1 MSKTGIGESSTT
13 PLNENATQRQFMRHR
28 LVRKVQDNTHYLA
41 MASMVCGLLGFP
53 HYLLDVDNNVWL
65 AQLLTYLVF
74 ILVSYNLLLE
84 NGRTNLA
91 MLTMSLV
98 TMSLFVVQL
107 SPYAADFNDTAHLL
121 RMSSDFQVHHLSRV
135 AEYAAGALLACLV
148 ATSYLFQ
155 RWGWLATSQGILY
168 VAVMIPLIPLLGFF
182 CGVAQP
188 YGIMSPLTTLSGLL
202 CVFGLLAKHASHP
215 PMSYLLLMDDN
226 GKQIRF
232 SIVFL
237 SFFAIMLA
245 RAGVEFGDNML
256 RALPVV
262 VVVSI
267 LAIVYTM
274 TATYYHKGQ
283 TSEQVVLPAAD
294 MDFASQV
301 ESALDNKQFYLV
313 YQPQVNFTTG
323 KLKGVEAL
331 IRWRHPEKGII
342 SPDKFIRVA
351 ELTGLIIPLGKWVM
365 RTACAQAAK
374 WNQDPVLGN
383 IEVAVNVSALQLK
396 TGTLVEDILQILDET
411 GLPPQRLV
419 VELTESSFVQ
429 DDGQNART
437 MHRLK
442 EAGIKL
448 AIDDFGTGYSCLS
461 YLRDIPGDYLKVDR
475 SFVMELPGNNKAEAV
490 IQAIVSLGKSLDYRI
505 IAEGIEN
512 DAQAHF
518 LKGIDCDIAQGFFF
532 ARPMEAEALQHW
544 AEANLPINVSH
555 SSSAEPEIL
564 TDHV

>member
-1 MSKTGIGESSTT
+1 MSETGIGELTT
-13 PLNENATQRQFMRHR
+13 PLSENTAQRQFMRHR
-28 LVRKVQDNTHYLA
+28 LVRKVQDNTHFLA

-53 HYLLDVDNNVWL
+53 HYLLDVENNVWL
-65 AQLLTYLVF
+65 AQLLTYLTF

-98 TMSLFVVQL
+98 TISLFVVQL

-121 RMSSDFQVHHLSRV
+121 RMSNEMPVHHFSRV
-135 AEYAAGALLACLV
+135 VEYAAGALLACLI
-148 ATSYLFQ
+148 ATSYLLQ
-155 RWGWLATSQGILY
+155 RSGWLATSQAILY
-168 VAVMIPLIPLLGFF
+168 VGVMIPLIPLLGFL
-182 CGVAQP
+182 CGIARP
-188 YGIMSPLTTLSGLL
+188 YGMMPPLTTLSGLL
-202 CVFGLLAKHASHP
+202 CAFSLLAKHASHP

-245 RAGVEFGDNML
+245 RAGVEFGESML

-262 VVVSI
+262 VVISI
-267 LAIVYTM
+267 LAIIYTM
-274 TATYYHKGQ
+274 TATYYRRGQ
-283 TSEQVVLPAAD
+283 DSEQVILPAAD

-301 ESALDNKQFYLV
+301 ETALDAHQFYVV
-313 YQPQVNFTTG
+313 YQPQIDFHSG

-331 IRWRHPEKGII
+331 VRWRHPEKGVI

-351 ELTGLIIPLGKWVM
+351 ELTGLIVPLGKWVM
-365 RTACAQAAK
+365 RTACAQAAQ
-374 WNQDPVLGN
+374 WTHHPVLGKA
-383 IEVAVNVSALQLK
+383 EVAVNVSALQLK
-396 TGTLVEDILQILDET
+396 SGSLVEDILAILKET

-429 DDGQNART
+429 DDGENLRT

-461 YLRDIPGDYLKVDR
+461 YLRDIPGNYLKVDR
-475 SFVMELPGNNKAEAV
+475 SFVMELPGHNKAEAV
-490 IQAIVSLGKSLDYRI
+490 IEAIVSLGKSLDYRI

-512 DAQAHF
+512 EAQAKF
-518 LKGIDCDIAQGFFF
+518 LEGIGCDIAQGFLY
-532 ARPMEAEALQHW
+532 AKPLEVEALQQW
-544 AEANLPINVSH
+544 VSQTY
-555 SSSAEPEIL
+555 SDE
-564 TDHV
+564 V

>member
-1 MSKTGIGESSTT
+1 MSQTGIGGKTA

-28 LVRKVQDNTHYLA
+28 LVRKVQDNTHFLA
-41 MASMVCGLLGFP
+41 MTSMVCGLLGFP

-65 AQLLTYLVF
+65 AQLLTYLTF

-98 TMSLFVVQL
+98 TISLFVVQL
-107 SPYAADFNDTAHLL
+107 SPYAAEFNDTAHVL
-121 RMSSDFQVHHLSRV
+121 RMTSDLQVHHFSQVL
-135 AEYAAGALLACLV
+135 EYAAGALLACLI

-155 RWGWLATSQGILY
+155 RSGWLATSQAILY

-202 CVFGLLAKHASHP
+202 CAFSLLAKHASHP

-237 SFFAIMLA
+237 SFFAILLA

-267 LAIVYTM
+267 LAIIYTM
-274 TATYYHKGQ
+274 TATYYRKGQ
-283 TSEQVVLPAAD
+283 TSEQIVLPAAD

-301 ESALDNKQFYLV
+301 ETALDNQQFFMV
-313 YQPQVNFTTG
+313 YQPQIDFNTG

-331 IRWRHPEKGII
+331 IRWRHPVKGII
-342 SPDKFIRVA
+342 SPEKFIRMA
-351 ELTGLIIPLGKWVM
+351 ELTGLIVPLGKWVM
-365 RTACAQAAK
+365 RTACTDAAK
-374 WNQDPVLGN
+374 WNDDPVLGK

-396 TGTLVEDILQILDET
+396 SGTMVEDILQILEET
-411 GLPPQRLV
+411 GLAPERLV
-419 VELTESSFVQ
+419 VELTESAFVQ
-429 DDGQNART
+429 DDGQNAST
-437 MHRLK
+437 MHQLK

-475 SFVMELPGNNKAEAV
+475 SFVMELPGNEKAEAV
-490 IQAIVSLGKSLDYRI
+490 IKAIVSLGKSLGYRI
-505 IAEGIEN
+505 IAEGVETE
-512 DAQAHF
+512 AQARF
-518 LKGIDCDIAQGFFF
+518 LKDIESDIAQGFLYS
-532 ARPMEAEALQHW
+532 RPLEAEALQQW
-544 AEANLPINVSH
+544 AIENLP
-555 SSSAEPEIL
+555 AQTPQ
-564 TDHV
+564 

>member
-1 MSKTGIGESSTT
+1 MSDTGIGELTT
-13 PLNENATQRQFMRHR
+13 PLTDNAAQRQFMRHR
-28 LVRKVQDNTHYLA
+28 LVRKVQDNTHFLA

-53 HYLLDVDNNVWL
+53 HYLLDVENNVWL
-65 AQLLTYLVF
+65 AQLLTYLTF

-98 TMSLFVVQL
+98 TISLFVVQL

-121 RMSSDFQVHHLSRV
+121 RISNDVQVHQGSPV
-135 AEYAAGALLACLV
+135 VEYAAGALLACLI

-155 RWGWLATSQGILY
+155 RSGWLATSQAILY
-168 VAVMIPLIPLLGFF
+168 VAVMIPLIPLLGFL
-182 CGVAQP
+182 CGIARP

-202 CVFGLLAKHASHP
+202 CAFSLLAKHASHP

-245 RAGVEFGDNML
+245 RAGVEFGQDML

-267 LAIVYTM
+267 LAIIYTM
-274 TATYYHKGQ
+274 TATYYRKGQ
-283 TSEQVVLPAAD
+283 TSEQIVLPAAD

-301 ESALDNKQFYLV
+301 ETALENQQFYMV
-313 YQPQVNFTTG
+313 YQPQVDFNTG

-331 IRWRHPEKGII
+331 VRWRHPEKGII
-342 SPDKFIRVA
+342 SPDKFIHMA
-351 ELTGLIIPLGKWVM
+351 ELTGLIVPLGKWVM
-365 RTACAQAAK
+365 RTACTQAAQ
-374 WNQDPVLGN
+374 WNHHPVLGKAE
-383 IEVAVNVSALQLK
+383 IAVNVSALQLQS
-396 TGTLVEDILQILDET
+396 GTLVEDILQILKET
-411 GLPPQRLV
+411 GLPPHRLV

-429 DDGQNART
+429 DDGANLRM

-475 SFVMELPGNNKAEAV
+475 SFVMELPGHNKAEAV

-512 DAQAHF
+512 EAQASF
-518 LKGIDCDIAQGFFF
+518 LKGIGCDIAQGFLFSK
-532 ARPMEAEALQHW
+532 ALEAQALQQW
-544 AEANLPINVSH
+544 VSIQF
-555 SSSAEPEIL
+555 SAE
-564 TDHV
+564 V

>member
-1 MSKTGIGESSTT
+1 MSQTGIGELAAS
-13 PLNENATQRQFMRHR
+13 LNENITQRQFMRHR
-28 LVRKVQDNTHYLA
+28 LVRKVQDNTHFLA

-65 AQLLTYLVF
+65 AQLLTYLTF

-98 TMSLFVVQL
+98 TISLFMVQL
-107 SPYAADFNDTAHLL
+107 SPYAADFNDTAQLL
-121 RMSSDFQVHHLSRV
+121 RIANDMQVQQVSRL
-135 AEYAAGALLACLV
+135 AEYAAGALLACLIAV
-148 ATSYLFQ
+148 SYLFQ
-155 RWGWLATSQGILY
+155 RSGWLATSQAILC
-168 VAVMIPLIPLLGFF
+168 VAVMIPLIPLLGFL
-182 CGVAQP
+182 CGIARP
-188 YGIMSPLTTLSGLL
+188 YGLMPPLATLSGLL
-202 CVFGLLAKHASHP
+202 CAFGLLARHASHP

-245 RAGVEFGDNML
+245 RAGVEFEDNM
-256 RALPVV
+256 RALPALVV
-262 VVVSI
+262 VAI

-274 TATYYHKGQ
+274 TVTYYRKGQ
-283 TSEQVVLPAAD
+283 SNEQVLPATD

-301 ESALDNKQFYLV
+301 ETALDSHQFFMV
-313 YQPQVNFTTG
+313 YQPQVDFNTG

-331 IRWRHPEKGII
+331 VRWRHPEKGII
-342 SPDKFIRVA
+342 SPEKFIRVA
-351 ELTGLIIPLGKWVM
+351 ELTGLIVPLGKWVM
-365 RTACAQAAK
+365 RTACTQAAQ
-374 WNQDPVLGN
+374 WNHDPVLGK
-383 IEVAVNVSALQLK
+383 IEVSVNVSALQLK
-396 TGTLVEDILQILDET
+396 SGTLVEDILQILAET
-411 GLPPQRLV
+411 GFPPQRLV

-429 DDGQNART
+429 DDGENARI

-442 EAGIKL
+442 QAGIKL

-475 SFVMELPGNNKAEAV
+475 SFVMELPGHNKAEAV

-505 IAEGIEN
+505 IAEGIESE
-512 DAQAHF
+512 AQAGF
-518 LKGIDCDIAQGFFF
+518 LKGIGCDIAQGFLF
-532 ARPMEAEALQHW
+532 ARPLEAQALQQW
-544 AEANLPINVSH
+544 VANNVPLDSE
-555 SSSAEPEIL
+555 SASI
-564 TDHV
+564 

>member
-1 MSKTGIGESSTT
+1 MSEIGIGELTT
-13 PLNENATQRQFMRHR
+13 PLSENTAQRQFMRHR
-28 LVRKVQDNTHYLA
+28 LVRKVQDNTHFLA

-65 AQLLTYLVF
+65 AQLLTYLTF

-98 TMSLFVVQL
+98 TISLFVVQL

-121 RMSSDFQVHHLSRV
+121 RMTNDMQVHQFSRV
-135 AEYAAGALLACLV
+135 VEYAAGGLLACLI

-155 RWGWLATSQGILY
+155 RSGWLATSQGILY
-168 VAVMIPLIPLLGFF
+168 VAVMIPLIPLLGFL
-182 CGVAQP
+182 CGIARP

-202 CVFGLLAKHASHP
+202 CAFSLLAKHASHP

-245 RAGVEFGDNML
+245 RAGVEFGESML

-267 LAIVYTM
+267 LAIIYTM
-274 TATYYHKGQ
+274 TAIYYRKGQ

-301 ESALDNKQFYLV
+301 ETALDTHQFYMV
-313 YQPQVNFTTG
+313 YQPQIDFNTG

-331 IRWRHPEKGII
+331 VRWRHPEKGII
-342 SPDKFIRVA
+342 SPDKFIHVA
-351 ELTGLIIPLGKWVM
+351 ELTGLIVPLGKWVM
-365 RTACAQAAK
+365 RTACTQAAQ
-374 WNQDPVLGN
+374 WNHHPVLGKA
-383 IEVAVNVSALQLK
+383 EVAVNVSALQLK
-396 TGTLVEDILQILDET
+396 SGTLVEDILHILKET

-429 DDGQNART
+429 DDGENLRT

-475 SFVMELPGNNKAEAV
+475 SFVMELPGHNKAEAV

-512 DAQAHF
+512 EAQASF
-518 LKGIDCDIAQGFFF
+518 LKGIGCDIAQGFLFSK
-532 ARPMEAEALQHW
+532 ALEAQALQQW
-544 AEANLPINVSH
+544 VSTNF
-555 SSSAEPEIL
+555 SAE
-564 TDHV
+564 V

>member
-1 MSKTGIGESSTT
+1 MSETGIGELKT
-13 PLNENATQRQFMRHR
+13 PLSDNTAQRQFMRHR
-28 LVRKVQDNTHYLA
+28 LVRKVQDNTHFLA

-65 AQLLTYLVF
+65 AQLLTYLTF

-98 TMSLFVVQL
+98 TISLFVVQL

-121 RMSSDFQVHHLSRV
+121 RMTNDVQVHHFSRV
-135 AEYAAGALLACLV
+135 LEHAAGALLACLI

-155 RWGWLATSQGILY
+155 RSGWLATSQAILY
-168 VAVMIPLIPLLGFF
+168 VAVMIPLIPLLGFL
-182 CGVAQP
+182 CGIAQP
-188 YGIMSPLTTLSGLL
+188 YGMMSPLTTLSGLL
-202 CVFGLLAKHASHP
+202 CAFSLLAKHASHP

-245 RAGVEFGDNML
+245 RAGVEFGENML

-267 LAIVYTM
+267 LAIIYTM
-274 TATYYHKGQ
+274 TTTYYRRGQ
-283 TSEQVVLPAAD
+283 ASDQMVLPAAD

-301 ESALDNKQFYLV
+301 ETALDTHQFYMV
-313 YQPQVNFTTG
+313 YQPQVDFHSG

-331 IRWRHPEKGII
+331 VRWRHPEKGVI
-342 SPDKFIRVA
+342 SPDRFIRVA
-351 ELTGLIIPLGKWVM
+351 ELTGLIVPLGKWVM
-365 RTACAQAAK
+365 RTACAQAAQ
-374 WNQDPVLGN
+374 WNHHPVLGKA
-383 IEVAVNVSALQLK
+383 EVAVNVSALQLK
-396 TGTLVEDILQILDET
+396 SGTLVEDILAILKET

-429 DDGQNART
+429 DDGENLRT

-512 DAQAHF
+512 EAQDGF
-518 LKGIDCDIAQGFFF
+518 LKGIGCDIAQGFLLSK
-532 ARPMEAEALQHW
+532 PLETQPLEQW
-544 AEANLPINVSH
+544 VSSH
-555 SSSAEPEIL
+555 FSAEM
-564 TDHV
+564 

>member
-1 MSKTGIGESSTT
+1 MSETGIGEVIT
-13 PLNENATQRQFMRHR
+13 PLSENAVQRQFMRHR
-28 LVRKVQDNTHYLA
+28 LVRKVQENTHFLA

-65 AQLLTYLVF
+65 AQLLTYLTF

-98 TMSLFVVQL
+98 TVSLFVVQL

-121 RMSSDFQVHHLSRV
+121 RMANDLQVHQVSRV
-135 AEYAAGALLACLV
+135 IEYAAGALLACLI

-155 RWGWLATSQGILY
+155 RSGWLATSQAILY
-168 VAVMIPLIPLLGFF
+168 VAVMIPLIPLLGFL
-182 CGVAQP
+182 CGIAQP
-188 YGIMSPLTTLSGLL
+188 YGLMSPLTTLSGLL
-202 CVFGLLAKHASHP
+202 CAFGLLAKHASHP

-245 RAGVEFGDNML
+245 RAGVEFGDNM

-267 LAIVYTM
+267 LAIIYTM
-274 TATYYHKGQ
+274 TVTYYRKGQ
-283 TSEQVVLPAAD
+283 TTEQVLPATD

-301 ESALDNKQFYLV
+301 ETALANHQFYMV

-342 SPDKFIRVA
+342 SPEKFVRVA
-351 ELTGLIIPLGKWVM
+351 ELTGLIVPLGKWVM
-365 RTACAQAAK
+365 RSACAQAAK
-374 WNQDPVLGN
+374 WNHHPVLGN
-383 IEVAVNVSALQLK
+383 IEIAVNVSALQLK
-396 TGTLVEDILQILDET
+396 SGTLVEDILHILDET

-429 DDGQNART
+429 DDGENARI

-475 SFVMELPGNNKAEAV
+475 SFVMELPGHNKAEAV

-512 DAQAHF
+512 QAQADF
-518 LKGIDCDIAQGFFF
+518 LKGIGCDIAQGFLY
-532 ARPMEAEALQHW
+532 ARPLEAEALEQW
-544 AEANLPINVSH
+544 VSINQAV
-555 SSSAEPEIL
+555 A
-564 TDHV
+564 V

>member
-1 MSKTGIGESSTT
+1 MSETGIGEVVT
-13 PLNENATQRQFMRHR
+13 PLSENAVQRQFMRHR
-28 LVRKVQDNTHYLA
+28 LVRKVQENTHFLA

-65 AQLLTYLVF
+65 AQLLTYLTF

-98 TMSLFVVQL
+98 TVSLFVVQL

-121 RMSSDFQVHHLSRV
+121 RMANDLQVHQVSRV
-135 AEYAAGALLACLV
+135 IEYAAGALLACLI

-155 RWGWLATSQGILY
+155 RSGWLATSQAILY
-168 VAVMIPLIPLLGFF
+168 VAVMIPLIPLLGFL
-182 CGVAQP
+182 CGIAQP
-188 YGIMSPLTTLSGLL
+188 YGLMSPLTTLSGLL
-202 CVFGLLAKHASHP
+202 CAFGLLAKHASHP

-245 RAGVEFGDNML
+245 RAGVEFGDNM

-267 LAIVYTM
+267 LAIIYTM
-274 TATYYHKGQ
+274 TVTYYRKGQ
-283 TSEQVVLPAAD
+283 TTEQVLPATD

-301 ESALDNKQFYLV
+301 ETALANHQFYMV

-342 SPDKFIRVA
+342 SPEKFIRVA
-351 ELTGLIIPLGKWVM
+351 ELTGLIVPLGKWVM
-365 RTACAQAAK
+365 RSACAQAAK
-374 WNQDPVLGN
+374 WNHHPVLGN

-396 TGTLVEDILQILDET
+396 SGTLVEDILHILDET

-429 DDGQNART
+429 DDGENARI
-437 MHRLK
+437 MHHLK

-475 SFVMELPGNNKAEAV
+475 SFVMELPGHNKAEAV
-490 IQAIVSLGKSLDYRI
+490 IQAIVSLGKSLDYQI
-505 IAEGIEN
+505 IAEGIETQ
-512 DAQAHF
+512 AQATF
-518 LKGIDCDIAQGFFF
+518 LKSIGCDIAQGFLY
-532 ARPMEAEALQHW
+532 ARPLEAEALEQW
-544 AEANLPINVSH
+544 VSVNQ
-555 SSSAEPEIL
+555 A
-564 TDHV
+564 VAV

>member
-1 MSKTGIGESSTT
+1 MSQTEIGGKTA

-28 LVRKVQDNTHYLA
+28 LVRKVQDNTHFLA
-41 MASMVCGLLGFP
+41 MTSMVCGLLGFP

-65 AQLLTYLVF
+65 AQLLTYLTF

-98 TMSLFVVQL
+98 TISLFVVQL
-107 SPYAADFNDTAHLL
+107 SPYAADFNDTAHVL
-121 RMSSDFQVHHLSRV
+121 RMTSDLQVHHFSQVL
-135 AEYAAGALLACLV
+135 EYAAGALLACLI

-155 RWGWLATSQGILY
+155 RSGWLATSQAILY

-202 CVFGLLAKHASHP
+202 CAFSLLAKHASHP

-237 SFFAIMLA
+237 SFFAILLA

-267 LAIVYTM
+267 LAIIYTM
-274 TATYYHKGQ
+274 TATYYRKGQ
-283 TSEQVVLPAAD
+283 TSEQIVLPAAD

-301 ESALDNKQFYLV
+301 ETALDNQQFFMV
-313 YQPQVNFTTG
+313 YQPQIDFNTG

-331 IRWRHPEKGII
+331 IRWRHPVKGII
-342 SPDKFIRVA
+342 SPEKFIRMA
-351 ELTGLIIPLGKWVM
+351 ELTGLIVPLGKWVM
-365 RTACAQAAK
+365 RTACTDAAK
-374 WNQDPVLGN
+374 WNDDPVLGK

-396 TGTLVEDILQILDET
+396 SGTLVEDILQILEET
-411 GLPPQRLV
+411 GLAPERLV
-419 VELTESSFVQ
+419 VELTESAFVQ
-429 DDGQNART
+429 DDGQNAST
-437 MHRLK
+437 MHQLK

-475 SFVMELPGNNKAEAV
+475 SFVMELPGNEKAEAV
-490 IQAIVSLGKSLDYRI
+490 IKAIVSLGKSLGYRI
-505 IAEGIEN
+505 IAEGVETE
-512 DAQAHF
+512 AQARF
-518 LKGIDCDIAQGFFF
+518 LKNIDSDIAQGFLYS
-532 ARPMEAEALQHW
+532 RPLEAEALQHW
-544 AEANLPINVSH
+544 AIENLP
-555 SSSAEPEIL
+555 AQTPQ
-564 TDHV
+564 

>member
-1 MSKTGIGESSTT
+1 MSQARVGEQAA
-13 PLNENATQRQFMRHR
+13 PLNEHIAQRQFMRHR

-41 MASMVCGLLGFP
+41 MAGMVCGLLGFP
-53 HYLLDVDNNVWL
+53 HYLLDVDNTVWL
-65 AQLLTYLVF
+65 AQLLTYLTF

-84 NGRTNLA
+84 NGHTNLA

-98 TMSLFVVQL
+98 TVSLFVVQL

-121 RMSSDFQVHHLSRV
+121 QISSGQTHHFSRV
-135 AEYAAGALLACLV
+135 LEHAAGALLACLI

-155 RWGWLATSQGILY
+155 RSGWLATSQAILY

-202 CVFGLLAKHASHP
+202 CAFSLLAKHASHP
-215 PMSYLLLMDDN
+215 PMSYLLIMDDN

-237 SFFAIMLA
+237 SFFAILLA

-262 VVVSI
+262 VVISI
-267 LAIVYTM
+267 LAIIYTM
-274 TATYYHKGQ
+274 TATYYRKGQ

-301 ESALDNKQFYLV
+301 ETALEQHQFFLV
-313 YQPQVNFTTG
+313 YQPQLDFNSG
-323 KLKGVEAL
+323 RLKGVEAL

-351 ELTGLIIPLGKWVM
+351 ELTGLIVPLGKWVM
-365 RTACAQAAK
+365 RTACAQAAQ
-374 WNQDPVLGN
+374 WRDDPVLGQM
-383 IEVAVNVSALQLK
+383 EVSVNVSALQLK
-396 TGTLVEDILQILDET
+396 SGTLVEDILHVLEET
-411 GLPPQRLV
+411 GLPPHRLV
-419 VELTESSFVQ
+419 IELTESAFVQ
-429 DDGQNART
+429 DDGHNASM

-442 EAGIKL
+442 EAGVKL

-475 SFVMELPGNNKAEAV
+475 SFVMELPGHNKAGAV

-512 DAQAHF
+512 EAQASF
-518 LKGIDCDIAQGFFF
+518 LKQLGCDIAQGFLF
-532 ARPMEAEALQHW
+532 AKPLEADALQRW
-544 AEANLPINVSH
+544 VAEQQQPLSIK
-555 SSSAEPEIL
+555 SSAA
-564 TDHV
+564 

>member
-1 MSKTGIGESSTT
+1 MSDTGIGELTT
-13 PLNENATQRQFMRHR
+13 PLTDNAAQRQFMRHR
-28 LVRKVQDNTHYLA
+28 LVRKVQDNTHFLA
-41 MASMVCGLLGFP
+41 MGSMVCGLLGFP
-53 HYLLDVDNNVWL
+53 HYLLDVENNVWL
-65 AQLLTYLVF
+65 AQLLTYLTF

-84 NGRTNLA
+84 NGRNNLA

-98 TMSLFVVQL
+98 TISLFVVQL

-121 RMSSDFQVHHLSRV
+121 RISNDLQVHQGSPV
-135 AEYAAGALLACLV
+135 VEYAAGALLACLV
-148 ATSYLFQ
+148 ASSYLFQ
-155 RWGWLATSQGILY
+155 RSGWLATSQAILY
-168 VAVMIPLIPLLGFF
+168 VAVMIPLIPLLGFL
-182 CGVAQP
+182 CGIARP

-202 CVFGLLAKHASHP
+202 CAFSLLAKHASHP

-245 RAGVEFGDNML
+245 RAGVEFGQDML

-267 LAIVYTM
+267 LAIIYTM
-274 TATYYHKGQ
+274 TATYYRKGQ
-283 TSEQVVLPAAD
+283 ASEQIVLPASD

-301 ESALDNKQFYLV
+301 ETALDNQQFYMV
-313 YQPQVNFTTG
+313 YQPQVDFNTG

-331 IRWRHPEKGII
+331 VRWRHPEKGII
-342 SPDKFIRVA
+342 SPDKFIHMA
-351 ELTGLIIPLGKWVM
+351 ELTGLIVPLGKWVM
-365 RTACAQAAK
+365 RTACTQAAQ
-374 WNQDPVLGN
+374 WNHHPVLGKTE
-383 IEVAVNVSALQLK
+383 IAVNVSALQLQS
-396 TGTLVEDILQILDET
+396 GTLVEDILQILKET
-411 GLPPQRLV
+411 GLPPHRLV

-429 DDGQNART
+429 DDGANLRM

-475 SFVMELPGNNKAEAV
+475 SFVMELPGHNKAEAV

-512 DAQAHF
+512 EAQASF
-518 LKGIDCDIAQGFFF
+518 LKGIGCDIAQGFLFSK
-532 ARPMEAEALQHW
+532 ALEAQALQQW
-544 AEANLPINVSH
+544 VSIH
-555 SSSAEPEIL
+555 FSAE
-564 TDHV
+564 V

>member
-1 MSKTGIGESSTT
+1 MSQTGIGELAA
-13 PLNENATQRQFMRHR
+13 PLNENITQRQFMRHR
-28 LVRKVQDNTHYLA
+28 LVRKVQDNTHFLA

-65 AQLLTYLVF
+65 AQLLTYLTF

-98 TMSLFVVQL
+98 TISLFMVQL
-107 SPYAADFNDTAHLL
+107 SPYAADFNDTAQLL
-121 RMSSDFQVHHLSRV
+121 RIANDIQVQQDSRLV
-135 AEYAAGALLACLV
+135 EYASGALLACLI
-148 ATSYLFQ
+148 AISYLFQ
-155 RWGWLATSQGILY
+155 RSGWLATSQAILC
-168 VAVMIPLIPLLGFF
+168 VAVMIPLIPLLGFL
-182 CGVAQP
+182 CGIARP
-188 YGIMSPLTTLSGLL
+188 YGLMPPLATLSGLL
-202 CVFGLLAKHASHP
+202 CAFGLLARHASHP

-245 RAGVEFGDNML
+245 RAGVEFEDNM
-256 RALPVV
+256 RALPALVV
-262 VVVSI
+262 VAI

-274 TATYYHKGQ
+274 TVTYYRKGQ
-283 TSEQVVLPAAD
+283 SNEQVLPATD
-294 MDFASQV
+294 MDFASQL
-301 ESALDNKQFYLV
+301 EAALDSHQFFMV
-313 YQPQVNFTTG
+313 YQPQVDFNTG

-331 IRWRHPEKGII
+331 VRWRHPEKGII
-342 SPDKFIRVA
+342 SPEKFIRVA
-351 ELTGLIIPLGKWVM
+351 ELTGLIVPLGKWVM
-365 RTACAQAAK
+365 RTACTQAAQ
-374 WNQDPVLGN
+374 WHHDPVLGK

-396 TGTLVEDILQILDET
+396 SGTLVEDILQILAET
-411 GLPPQRLV
+411 GFPPQRLV

-429 DDGQNART
+429 DDGENARI

-442 EAGIKL
+442 QAGIKL

-475 SFVMELPGNNKAEAV
+475 SFVMELPGHNKAEAV

-505 IAEGIEN
+505 IAEGIESE
-512 DAQAHF
+512 AQAGF
-518 LKGIDCDIAQGFFF
+518 LKGIGCDIAQGFLF
-532 ARPMEAEALQHW
+532 ARPLEAQALQQW
-544 AEANLPINVSH
+544 VANNLPVETA
-555 SSSAEPEIL
+555 SASA
-564 TDHV
+564 

>member
-1 MSKTGIGESSTT
+1 MSQNGIGDQTA
-13 PLNENATQRQFMRHR
+13 PLSENTTQRQFMRHR
-28 LVRKVQDNTHYLA
+28 LVRKVQDNTHFLA

-53 HYLLDVDNNVWL
+53 HYLLDVANNVWL
-65 AQLLTYLVF
+65 AQLLTYLTF

-84 NGRTNLA
+84 NGRNNLA

-98 TMSLFVVQL
+98 TVSLFVVQL
-107 SPYAADFNDTAHLL
+107 TPYAADFNDTAQLL
-121 RMSSDFQVHHLSRV
+121 RMSNDIQIHQLSPII
-135 AEYAAGALLACLV
+135 EYAAGALLACLI

-155 RWGWLATSQGILY
+155 RSGWLATSQAILY
-168 VAVMIPLIPLLGFF
+168 VAVMIPLIPLLGFL
-182 CGVAQP
+182 CGIAQP
-188 YGIMSPLTTLSGLL
+188 YGLMSPLTTLSGLL
-202 CVFGLLAKHASHP
+202 CAFGLLAKHASHP

-245 RAGVEFGDNML
+245 RAGVEFGDNM

-267 LAIVYTM
+267 LAIIYTM
-274 TATYYHKGQ
+274 TVTYYRRGQ
-283 TSEQVVLPAAD
+283 TSEQMLPATD

-301 ESALDNKQFYLV
+301 ESALDNHQFFMV
-313 YQPQVNFTTG
+313 YQPQIDFSTG

-331 IRWRHPEKGII
+331 VRWQHPDKGVI
-342 SPDKFIRVA
+342 SPEKFIRVA
-351 ELTGLIIPLGKWVM
+351 ELTGLIVPLGKWVM
-365 RTACAQAAK
+365 RTACTQAAQ
-374 WNQDPVLGN
+374 WNHHPVLGN

-396 TGTLVEDILQILDET
+396 SGTLVEDILQILAES

-419 VELTESSFVQ
+419 VELTESAFVQ
-429 DDGQNART
+429 DDGDNARI

-442 EAGIKL
+442 QAGIKL

-475 SFVMELPGNNKAEAV
+475 SFVMELPGHNKAEAV

-505 IAEGIEN
+505 IAEGIETE
-512 DAQAHF
+512 AQAAF
-518 LKGIDCDIAQGFFF
+518 LQGIGCDIAQGFLF
-532 ARPMEAEALQHW
+532 ARPLDAQGLQQW
-544 AEANLPINVSH
+544 VAN
-555 SSSAEPEIL
+555 EL
-564 TDHV
+564 TVDA

>member
-1 MSKTGIGESSTT
+1 MSETGIGELTT
-13 PLNENATQRQFMRHR
+13 PLSENTAQRQFMRHR
-28 LVRKVQDNTHYLA
+28 LVRKVQDNTHFLA

-53 HYLLDVDNNVWL
+53 HYLLDVENNVWL
-65 AQLLTYLVF
+65 AQLLTYLTF

-98 TMSLFVVQL
+98 TISLFMVQL

-121 RMSSDFQVHHLSRV
+121 RMTNDVQVHQFSRV
-135 AEYAAGALLACLV
+135 VEYAAGALLACLI

-155 RWGWLATSQGILY
+155 RSGWLATSQAILY
-168 VAVMIPLIPLLGFF
+168 VAVMIPLIPLLGFL
-182 CGVAQP
+182 CGIARP
-188 YGIMSPLTTLSGLL
+188 YGMMSPLTTLSGLL
-202 CVFGLLAKHASHP
+202 CAFSLLAKHASHP

-245 RAGVEFGDNML
+245 RAGVEFGESML

-267 LAIVYTM
+267 LAIIYTM
-274 TATYYHKGQ
+274 TAIYYRKGQ
-283 TSEQVVLPAAD
+283 TSEQIVLPAAD

-301 ESALDNKQFYLV
+301 ETALDTHQFYMV
-313 YQPQVNFTTG
+313 YQPQIDFNTG

-331 IRWRHPEKGII
+331 VRWQHPEKGII
-342 SPDKFIRVA
+342 SPDKFIHVA
-351 ELTGLIIPLGKWVM
+351 ELTGLIVPLGKWVM
-365 RTACAQAAK
+365 RTACAQAAQ
-374 WNQDPVLGN
+374 WNHHPVLGKA
-383 IEVAVNVSALQLK
+383 EVAVNVSALQLK
-396 TGTLVEDILQILDET
+396 TGTLVEDVLQILKET

-429 DDGQNART
+429 DDGENLRT

-475 SFVMELPGNNKAEAV
+475 SFVMELPGHNKAEAV

-512 DAQAHF
+512 EAQASF
-518 LKGIDCDIAQGFFF
+518 LKGIGCDIAQGFLFSK
-532 ARPMEAEALQHW
+532 PLETQALQQW
-544 AEANLPINVSH
+544 VSTNF
-555 SSSAEPEIL
+555 SAE
-564 TDHV
+564 V

>member
-1 MSKTGIGESSTT
+1 MSETGIGELTT
-13 PLNENATQRQFMRHR
+13 PLSENTAQRQFMRHR
-28 LVRKVQDNTHYLA
+28 LVRKVQDNTHFLA

-53 HYLLDVDNNVWL
+53 HYLLDVENNVWL
-65 AQLLTYLVF
+65 AQLLTYLTF

-98 TMSLFVVQL
+98 TISLFMVQL

-121 RMSSDFQVHHLSRV
+121 RMTNDVQVHQFSRV
-135 AEYAAGALLACLV
+135 VEYAAGALLACLI

-155 RWGWLATSQGILY
+155 RSGWLATSQAILY
-168 VAVMIPLIPLLGFF
+168 VAVMIPLIPLLGFL
-182 CGVAQP
+182 CGIARP
-188 YGIMSPLTTLSGLL
+188 YGMMSPLTTLSGLL
-202 CVFGLLAKHASHP
+202 CAFSLLAKHASHP

-245 RAGVEFGDNML
+245 RAGVEFGESML

-267 LAIVYTM
+267 LAIIYTM
-274 TATYYHKGQ
+274 TAIYYRKGQ
-283 TSEQVVLPAAD
+283 TSEQIVLPAAD

-301 ESALDNKQFYLV
+301 ETALDTHQFYMV
-313 YQPQVNFTTG
+313 YQPQIDFNTG

-331 IRWRHPEKGII
+331 VRWQHPEKGII
-342 SPDKFIRVA
+342 SPDKFIHVA
-351 ELTGLIIPLGKWVM
+351 ELTGLIVPLGKWVM
-365 RTACAQAAK
+365 RTACAQAAQ
-374 WNQDPVLGN
+374 WNHHPVLGKA
-383 IEVAVNVSALQLK
+383 EVAVNVSALQLK
-396 TGTLVEDILQILDET
+396 TGTLVEDVLQILKET
-411 GLPPQRLV
+411 GLSPQRLV

-429 DDGQNART
+429 DDGENLRT

-475 SFVMELPGNNKAEAV
+475 SFVMELPGHNKAEAV

-512 DAQAHF
+512 EAQASF
-518 LKGIDCDIAQGFFF
+518 LKGIGCDIAQGFLFSK
-532 ARPMEAEALQHW
+532 PLETQALQQW
-544 AEANLPINVSH
+544 VSTNF
-555 SSSAEPEIL
+555 SAE
-564 TDHV
+564 V

>member
-1 MSKTGIGESSTT
+1 MSQNGIGDQTA
-13 PLNENATQRQFMRHR
+13 PLSENTTQRQFMRHR
-28 LVRKVQDNTHYLA
+28 LVRKVQDNTHFLA

-53 HYLLDVDNNVWL
+53 HYLLDVANNVWL
-65 AQLLTYLVF
+65 AQLLTYLTF

-84 NGRTNLA
+84 NGRNNLA

-98 TMSLFVVQL
+98 TVSLFVVQL
-107 SPYAADFNDTAHLL
+107 TPYAADFNDTAQLL
-121 RMSSDFQVHHLSRV
+121 RMANDIQIHHLSPII
-135 AEYAAGALLACLV
+135 EYAAGALLACLI

-155 RWGWLATSQGILY
+155 RSGWLATSQAILY
-168 VAVMIPLIPLLGFF
+168 VAVMIPLIPLLGFL
-182 CGVAQP
+182 CGIAQP
-188 YGIMSPLTTLSGLL
+188 YGLMSPLTTLSGLL
-202 CVFGLLAKHASHP
+202 CAFGLLAKHASHP

-245 RAGVEFGDNML
+245 RAGVEFGDNM

-267 LAIVYTM
+267 LAIIYTM
-274 TATYYHKGQ
+274 TVTYYRRGQ
-283 TSEQVVLPAAD
+283 TSEQMLPATD

-301 ESALDNKQFYLV
+301 ESALDNHQFFMV
-313 YQPQVNFTTG
+313 YQPQIDFSTG

-331 IRWRHPEKGII
+331 VRWQHPDKGVI
-342 SPDKFIRVA
+342 SPEKFIRVA
-351 ELTGLIIPLGKWVM
+351 ELTGLIVPLGKWVM
-365 RTACAQAAK
+365 RTACTQAAQ
-374 WNQDPVLGN
+374 WNHHPVLGK

-396 TGTLVEDILQILDET
+396 SGTLVEDILQILADT

-419 VELTESSFVQ
+419 VELTESAFVQ
-429 DDGQNART
+429 DDGENSRI

-442 EAGIKL
+442 QAGIKL

-475 SFVMELPGNNKAEAV
+475 SFVMELPGHNKAEAV

-505 IAEGIEN
+505 IAEGIETE
-512 DAQAHF
+512 AQAAF
-518 LKGIDCDIAQGFFF
+518 LKGIGCDIAQGFLF
-532 ARPMEAEALQHW
+532 ARPLEAQALQQW
-544 AEANLPINVSH
+544 VAN
-555 SSSAEPEIL
+555 EL
-564 TDHV
+564 TVDA

>member
-1 MSKTGIGESSTT
+1 MSDTGIGELTT
-13 PLNENATQRQFMRHR
+13 PLTDNAAQRQFMRHR
-28 LVRKVQDNTHYLA
+28 LVRKVQDNTHFLA

-53 HYLLDVDNNVWL
+53 HYLLDVENNVWL
-65 AQLLTYLVF
+65 AQLLTYLTF

-98 TMSLFVVQL
+98 TISLFVVQL

-121 RMSSDFQVHHLSRV
+121 RISNDLQVHQGSPV
-135 AEYAAGALLACLV
+135 VEYAAGALLACLI

-155 RWGWLATSQGILY
+155 RSGWLATSQAILY
-168 VAVMIPLIPLLGFF
+168 VAVMIPLIPLLGFL
-182 CGVAQP
+182 CGIARP

-202 CVFGLLAKHASHP
+202 CAFSLLAKHASHP

-245 RAGVEFGDNML
+245 RAGVEFGQDML

-267 LAIVYTM
+267 LAIIYTM
-274 TATYYHKGQ
+274 TATYYRKGQ
-283 TSEQVVLPAAD
+283 TSEQIVLPAAD

-301 ESALDNKQFYLV
+301 ETALDNHQFYVV
-313 YQPQVNFTTG
+313 YQPQVDFNTG

-331 IRWRHPEKGII
+331 VRWRHPEKGII
-342 SPDKFIRVA
+342 SPDKFIRMA
-351 ELTGLIIPLGKWVM
+351 ELTGLIVPLGKWVM
-365 RTACAQAAK
+365 RTACTQAAQ
-374 WNQDPVLGN
+374 WNHHPVLGKAE
-383 IEVAVNVSALQLK
+383 IAVNVSALQLQS
-396 TGTLVEDILQILDET
+396 GTLVEDILQILKET
-411 GLPPQRLV
+411 GLPPHRLV

-429 DDGQNART
+429 DDGANLRM

-475 SFVMELPGNNKAEAV
+475 SFVMELPGHNKAEAV

-512 DAQAHF
+512 EAQASF
-518 LKGIDCDIAQGFFF
+518 LKGIGCDIAQGFLFSK
-532 ARPMEAEALQHW
+532 ALEAQALQQW
-544 AEANLPINVSH
+544 VSIH
-555 SSSAEPEIL
+555 FSAE
-564 TDHV
+564 V

>member
-1 MSKTGIGESSTT
+1 MSQTGIGDQTA
-13 PLNENATQRQFMRHR
+13 PLSENATQRQFMRHR
-28 LVRKVQDNTHYLA
+28 LVRKVQDNTHFLA

-53 HYLLDVDNNVWL
+53 HYLLDVANNVWL
-65 AQLLTYLVF
+65 AQLLTYLTF

-84 NGRTNLA
+84 NGRNNLA

-98 TMSLFVVQL
+98 TVSLFVVQL
-107 SPYAADFNDTAHLL
+107 TPYAADFNDTAQLL
-121 RMSSDFQVHHLSRV
+121 RMSNDIQIHQLSPII
-135 AEYAAGALLACLV
+135 ENAAGALLACLI

-155 RWGWLATSQGILY
+155 RSGWLATSQAILY
-168 VAVMIPLIPLLGFF
+168 VAVMIPLIPLLGFL
-182 CGVAQP
+182 CGIAQP
-188 YGIMSPLTTLSGLL
+188 YGLMSPLTTLSGLL
-202 CVFGLLAKHASHP
+202 CAFGLLAKHASHP

-245 RAGVEFGDNML
+245 RAGVEFGDNM

-267 LAIVYTM
+267 LAIIYTM
-274 TATYYHKGQ
+274 TVTYYRRGQ
-283 TSEQVVLPAAD
+283 TSEQMLPATD

-301 ESALDNKQFYLV
+301 ESALDNHQFFMV
-313 YQPQVNFTTG
+313 YQPQIDFSTG

-331 IRWRHPEKGII
+331 VRWQHPDKGVI
-342 SPDKFIRVA
+342 SPEKFIRVA
-351 ELTGLIIPLGKWVM
+351 ELTGLIVPLGKWVM
-365 RTACAQAAK
+365 RTACTQAAQ
-374 WNQDPVLGN
+374 WNHHPVLGK

-396 TGTLVEDILQILDET
+396 SGTLVEDILQILAET

-419 VELTESSFVQ
+419 VELTESAFVQ
-429 DDGQNART
+429 DDGENSRI

-442 EAGIKL
+442 QAGIKL

-475 SFVMELPGNNKAEAV
+475 SFVMELPGHNKAEAV

-505 IAEGIEN
+505 IAEGIETE
-512 DAQAHF
+512 AQAAF
-518 LKGIDCDIAQGFFF
+518 LKGIGCDIAQGFLF
-532 ARPMEAEALQHW
+532 ARPLDAQALQQW
-544 AEANLPINVSH
+544 VAN
-555 SSSAEPEIL
+555 EL
-564 TDHV
+564 TVDA

>member
-1 MSKTGIGESSTT
+1 MSDTGIGELTT
-13 PLNENATQRQFMRHR
+13 PLTDNAAQRQFMRHR
-28 LVRKVQDNTHYLA
+28 LVRKVQDNTHFLA

-53 HYLLDVDNNVWL
+53 HYLLDVENNVWL
-65 AQLLTYLVF
+65 AQLLTYLTF

-98 TMSLFVVQL
+98 TISLFVIQL

-121 RMSSDFQVHHLSRV
+121 RISNDLQVHQGSPV
-135 AEYAAGALLACLV
+135 VEYAAGALLACLI

-155 RWGWLATSQGILY
+155 RSGWLATSQAILY
-168 VAVMIPLIPLLGFF
+168 VAVMIPLIPLLGFL
-182 CGVAQP
+182 CGIARP

-202 CVFGLLAKHASHP
+202 CAFSLLAKHASHP

-245 RAGVEFGDNML
+245 RAGVEFGQDML

-267 LAIVYTM
+267 LAIIYTM
-274 TATYYHKGQ
+274 TATYYRKGQ
-283 TSEQVVLPAAD
+283 TSEQIVLPAAD

-301 ESALDNKQFYLV
+301 ETALDNHQFYMV
-313 YQPQVNFTTG
+313 YQPQVDFNTG

-331 IRWRHPEKGII
+331 VRWRHPEKGII
-342 SPDKFIRVA
+342 SPDKFIHMA
-351 ELTGLIIPLGKWVM
+351 ELTGLIVPLGKWVM
-365 RTACAQAAK
+365 RTACTQAAQ
-374 WNQDPVLGN
+374 WNHHPVLGKAE
-383 IEVAVNVSALQLK
+383 IAVNVSALQLQS
-396 TGTLVEDILQILDET
+396 GTLVEDILQILKET
-411 GLPPQRLV
+411 GLPPHRLV

-429 DDGQNART
+429 DDGANLRM

-475 SFVMELPGNNKAEAV
+475 SFVMELPGHNKAEAV

-512 DAQAHF
+512 EAQASF
-518 LKGIDCDIAQGFFF
+518 LKGIGCDIAQGFLFSK
-532 ARPMEAEALQHW
+532 ALEAQALQQW
-544 AEANLPINVSH
+544 VSTH
-555 SSSAEPEIL
+555 FSAE
-564 TDHV
+564 V

>member
-1 MSKTGIGESSTT
+1 MSQTGIGGKTA

-28 LVRKVQDNTHYLA
+28 LVRKVQDNTHFLA
-41 MASMVCGLLGFP
+41 MTSMVCGLLGFP

-65 AQLLTYLVF
+65 AQLLTYLTF

-98 TMSLFVVQL
+98 TISLFVVQL
-107 SPYAADFNDTAHLL
+107 SPYAADFNDTAHVL
-121 RMSSDFQVHHLSRV
+121 RMTSDLQVHHFSQVL
-135 AEYAAGALLACLV
+135 EYAAGALLACLI

-155 RWGWLATSQGILY
+155 RSGWLATSQAILY

-202 CVFGLLAKHASHP
+202 CAFSLLAKHASHP

-237 SFFAIMLA
+237 SFFAILLA

-267 LAIVYTM
+267 LAIIYTM
-274 TATYYHKGQ
+274 TATYYRKGQ
-283 TSEQVVLPAAD
+283 TSEQIVLPAAD

-301 ESALDNKQFYLV
+301 ETALDNQQFFMV
-313 YQPQVNFTTG
+313 YQPQIDFNTG

-331 IRWRHPEKGII
+331 IRWRHPVKGII
-342 SPDKFIRVA
+342 SPEKFIRMA
-351 ELTGLIIPLGKWVM
+351 ELTGLIVPLGKWVM
-365 RTACAQAAK
+365 RTACTDVAK
-374 WNQDPVLGN
+374 WNDDPVLGK

-396 TGTLVEDILQILDET
+396 SGTLVEDILQILEET
-411 GLPPQRLV
+411 GLAPERLV
-419 VELTESSFVQ
+419 VELTESAFVQ
-429 DDGQNART
+429 DDGQNAST
-437 MHRLK
+437 MHQLK

-475 SFVMELPGNNKAEAV
+475 SFVMELPGNEKAEAV
-490 IQAIVSLGKSLDYRI
+490 IKAIVSLGKSLGYRI
-505 IAEGIEN
+505 IAEGVETE
-512 DAQAHF
+512 AQARF
-518 LKGIDCDIAQGFFF
+518 LKDIDSDIAQGFLYS
-532 ARPMEAEALQHW
+532 RPLEAEALQQW
-544 AEANLPINVSH
+544 AIENLP
-555 SSSAEPEIL
+555 AQTPQ
-564 TDHV
+564 

>member
-1 MSKTGIGESSTT
+1 MSDTGIGELTT
-13 PLNENATQRQFMRHR
+13 PLTDNAAQRQFMRHR
-28 LVRKVQDNTHYLA
+28 LVRKVQDNTHFLA

-53 HYLLDVDNNVWL
+53 HYLLDVENNVWL
-65 AQLLTYLVF
+65 AQLLTYLTF

-98 TMSLFVVQL
+98 TISLFVVQL

-121 RMSSDFQVHHLSRV
+121 RISNDLQVHQGSPV
-135 AEYAAGALLACLV
+135 VEYAAGALLACLI

-155 RWGWLATSQGILY
+155 RSGWLATSQAILY
-168 VAVMIPLIPLLGFF
+168 VAVMIPLIPLLGFL
-182 CGVAQP
+182 CGIARP

-202 CVFGLLAKHASHP
+202 CAFSLLAKHASHP

-245 RAGVEFGDNML
+245 RAGVEFGQDML

-267 LAIVYTM
+267 LAIIYTM
-274 TATYYHKGQ
+274 TATYYRKGQ
-283 TSEQVVLPAAD
+283 TSEQIVLPAAD

-301 ESALDNKQFYLV
+301 ETALDNHQFYMV
-313 YQPQVNFTTG
+313 YQPQVDFNTG

-331 IRWRHPEKGII
+331 VRWRHPEKGII
-342 SPDKFIRVA
+342 SPDKFIHMA
-351 ELTGLIIPLGKWVM
+351 ELTGLIVPLGKWVM
-365 RTACAQAAK
+365 RTACTQAAQ
-374 WNQDPVLGN
+374 WNHHPVLGKAE
-383 IEVAVNVSALQLK
+383 IAVNVSALQLQS
-396 TGTLVEDILQILDET
+396 GTLVEDILQILKET
-411 GLPPQRLV
+411 GLPSHRLV

-429 DDGQNART
+429 DDGANLRM

-475 SFVMELPGNNKAEAV
+475 SFVMELPGHNKAEAV

-512 DAQAHF
+512 EAQASF
-518 LKGIDCDIAQGFFF
+518 LKGIGCDIAQGFLFSK
-532 ARPMEAEALQHW
+532 ALEAQALQQW
-544 AEANLPINVSH
+544 VSTH
-555 SSSAEPEIL
+555 FSAE
-564 TDHV
+564 V

>member
-1 MSKTGIGESSTT
+1 MSDTGIGELTT
-13 PLNENATQRQFMRHR
+13 PLTDNAAQRQFMRHR
-28 LVRKVQDNTHYLA
+28 LVRKVQDNTHFLA

-53 HYLLDVDNNVWL
+53 HYLLDVENNVWL
-65 AQLLTYLVF
+65 AQLLTYLTF

-98 TMSLFVVQL
+98 TISLFVVQL

-121 RMSSDFQVHHLSRV
+121 RISNDLQVHQGSPV
-135 AEYAAGALLACLV
+135 VEYAAGALLACLI

-155 RWGWLATSQGILY
+155 RSGWLATSQAILY
-168 VAVMIPLIPLLGFF
+168 VAVMIPLIPLLGFL
-182 CGVAQP
+182 CGIARP

-202 CVFGLLAKHASHP
+202 CAFSLLAKHASHP

-245 RAGVEFGDNML
+245 RAGVEFGEDML

-267 LAIVYTM
+267 LAIIYTM
-274 TATYYHKGQ
+274 TATYYRKGQ
-283 TSEQVVLPAAD
+283 TSEQIVLPAAD

-301 ESALDNKQFYLV
+301 ETALDNHQFYMV
-313 YQPQVNFTTG
+313 YQPQVDFNTG

-331 IRWRHPEKGII
+331 VRWRHPEKGII
-342 SPDKFIRVA
+342 SPDKFIRMA
-351 ELTGLIIPLGKWVM
+351 ELTGLIVPLGKWVM
-365 RTACAQAAK
+365 RTACTQAAQ
-374 WNQDPVLGN
+374 WNHHPVLGKAE
-383 IEVAVNVSALQLK
+383 IAVNVSALQLQS
-396 TGTLVEDILQILDET
+396 GTLVEDILQILKET
-411 GLPPQRLV
+411 GLPPHRLV

-429 DDGQNART
+429 DDGANLRM

-475 SFVMELPGNNKAEAV
+475 SFVMELPGHNKAEAV

-512 DAQAHF
+512 EAQASF
-518 LKGIDCDIAQGFFF
+518 LKGIGCDIAQGFLFSK
-532 ARPMEAEALQHW
+532 ALEAQALQQW
-544 AEANLPINVSH
+544 VSIH
-555 SSSAEPEIL
+555 FSAE
-564 TDHV
+564 V

>member
-1 MSKTGIGESSTT
+1 MSEIGIGELTT
-13 PLNENATQRQFMRHR
+13 PLSENTAQRQFMRHR
-28 LVRKVQDNTHYLA
+28 LVRKVQDNTHFLA

-53 HYLLDVDNNVWL
+53 HYLLDVENNVWL
-65 AQLLTYLVF
+65 AQLLTYLTF
-74 ILVSYNLLLE
+74 ILISYNLLLE

-98 TMSLFVVQL
+98 TISLFVVQL

-121 RMSSDFQVHHLSRV
+121 RITNDLQVHQGSPV
-135 AEYAAGALLACLV
+135 VEYAAGALLACLI

-155 RWGWLATSQGILY
+155 RSGWLAMSQAILY
-168 VAVMIPLIPLLGFF
+168 VAVMIPLIPLLGFL
-182 CGVAQP
+182 CGIARP

-202 CVFGLLAKHASHP
+202 CAFSLLAKHASHP

-245 RAGVEFGDNML
+245 RAGVEFGQDML

-267 LAIVYTM
+267 LAIIYTM
-274 TATYYHKGQ
+274 TATYYRKGQ
-283 TSEQVVLPAAD
+283 ASEQIVLPAAD

-301 ESALDNKQFYLV
+301 ETALDNQQFYMV
-313 YQPQVNFTTG
+313 YQPQVDFNTG

-331 IRWRHPEKGII
+331 VRWRHPEKGII
-342 SPDKFIRVA
+342 SPDKFIHMA
-351 ELTGLIIPLGKWVM
+351 ELTGLIVPLGKWVM
-365 RTACAQAAK
+365 RTACTQAAQ
-374 WNQDPVLGN
+374 WNHHPVLGKTE
-383 IEVAVNVSALQLK
+383 IAVNVSALQLQS
-396 TGTLVEDILQILDET
+396 GTLVEDILQILKET
-411 GLPPQRLV
+411 GLPPHRLV

-429 DDGQNART
+429 DDGANLRM

-475 SFVMELPGNNKAEAV
+475 SFVMELPGHNKAEAV

-512 DAQAHF
+512 EAQASF
-518 LKGIDCDIAQGFFF
+518 LKGIGCDIAQGFLFSK
-532 ARPMEAEALQHW
+532 ALEAQALQQW
-544 AEANLPINVSH
+544 VSIH
-555 SSSAEPEIL
+555 FSAE
-564 TDHV
+564 V

>member
-1 MSKTGIGESSTT
+1 MNQTGIGEHTT

-28 LVRKVQDNTHYLA
+28 LVRKVQDNTHFLA

-65 AQLLTYLVF
+65 AQLLTYLTF

-98 TMSLFVVQL
+98 TVSLFVVQL

-121 RMSSDFQVHHLSRV
+121 RMTSDMQVHHFTRV
-135 AEYAAGALLACLV
+135 LEYAAGALLACLI
-148 ATSYLFQ
+148 ASSYLFQ
-155 RWGWLATSQGILY
+155 RSGWLATSQAILY

-202 CVFGLLAKHASHP
+202 CAFSLLAKHASHP

-245 RAGVEFGDNML
+245 RAGVEFGDSML

-267 LAIVYTM
+267 LAIIYTM
-274 TATYYHKGQ
+274 TATYYRKGQ
-283 TSEQVVLPAAD
+283 SSDQVVLPAAD

-301 ESALDNKQFYLV
+301 ETALDNQQFYMV
-313 YQPQVNFTTG
+313 YQPQIDFNTG

-331 IRWRHPEKGII
+331 VRWRHPQKGII
-342 SPDKFIRVA
+342 SPEKFIRVA
-351 ELTGLIIPLGKWVM
+351 ELTGLIVPLGKWVM
-365 RTACAQAAK
+365 RTACAQAAA
-374 WNQDPVLGN
+374 WNDDPVLGK

-396 TGTLVEDILQILDET
+396 SGTLVDDILQILEET
-411 GLPPQRLV
+411 GLAPERLV
-419 VELTESSFVQ
+419 VELT
-429 DDGQNART
+429 
-437 MHRLK
+437 
-442 EAGIKL
+442 
-448 AIDDFGTGYSCLS
+448 
-461 YLRDIPGDYLKVDR
+461 
-475 SFVMELPGNNKAEAV
+475 
-490 IQAIVSLGKSLDYRI
+490 
-505 IAEGIEN
+505 
-512 DAQAHF
+512 
-518 LKGIDCDIAQGFFF
+518 
-532 ARPMEAEALQHW
+532 
-544 AEANLPINVSH
+544 
-555 SSSAEPEIL
+555 
-564 TDHV
+564 

>member
-1 MSKTGIGESSTT
+1 
-13 PLNENATQRQFMRHR
+13 
-28 LVRKVQDNTHYLA
+28 
-41 MASMVCGLLGFP
+41 
-53 HYLLDVDNNVWL
+53 
-65 AQLLTYLVF
+65 
-74 ILVSYNLLLE
+74 
-84 NGRTNLA
+84 

-98 TMSLFVVQL
+98 TISLFVVQL

-121 RMSSDFQVHHLSRV
+121 RISNDVQVHQGSPV
-135 AEYAAGALLACLV
+135 VEYAAGALLACLI

-155 RWGWLATSQGILY
+155 RSGWLATSQAILY
-168 VAVMIPLIPLLGFF
+168 VAVMIPLIPLLGFL
-182 CGVAQP
+182 CGIARP

-202 CVFGLLAKHASHP
+202 CAFSLLAKHASHP

-245 RAGVEFGDNML
+245 RAGVEFGQDML

-267 LAIVYTM
+267 LAIIYTM
-274 TATYYHKGQ
+274 TATYYRKGQ
-283 TSEQVVLPAAD
+283 TSEQIVLPAAD

-301 ESALDNKQFYLV
+301 ETALDNHQFYMV
-313 YQPQVNFTTG
+313 YQPQVDFNTG
-323 KLKGVEAL
+323 KLKGIEAL
-331 IRWRHPEKGII
+331 VRWRHPEKGII
-342 SPDKFIRVA
+342 SPDKFIHMA
-351 ELTGLIIPLGKWVM
+351 ELTGLIVPLGKWVM
-365 RTACAQAAK
+365 RTACTQAAQ
-374 WNQDPVLGN
+374 WNHHPVLGKAE
-383 IEVAVNVSALQLK
+383 IAVNVSALQLQS
-396 TGTLVEDILQILDET
+396 GTLVEDILQILKET
-411 GLPPQRLV
+411 GLPPHRLV

-429 DDGQNART
+429 DDGANLRM

-475 SFVMELPGNNKAEAV
+475 SFVMELPGHNKAEAV

-512 DAQAHF
+512 EAQASF
-518 LKGIDCDIAQGFFF
+518 LKGIGCDIAQGFLFSK
-532 ARPMEAEALQHW
+532 ALEAQALQQW
-544 AEANLPINVSH
+544 VSTH
-555 SSSAEPEIL
+555 FSAE
-564 TDHV
+564 V

>member
-1 MSKTGIGESSTT
+1 MSETGIGELTT
-13 PLNENATQRQFMRHR
+13 PLSENTAQRQFMRHR
-28 LVRKVQDNTHYLA
+28 LVRKVQDNTHFLA

-53 HYLLDVDNNVWL
+53 HYLLDVENNVWL
-65 AQLLTYLVF
+65 AQLLTYLTF

-98 TMSLFVVQL
+98 TISLFVVQL
-107 SPYAADFNDTAHLL
+107 SPYASDFNDTAHLL
-121 RMSSDFQVHHLSRV
+121 RMSNELPVHHFSRV
-135 AEYAAGALLACLV
+135 VEYAAGALLACLI
-148 ATSYLFQ
+148 ATSYLLQ
-155 RWGWLATSQGILY
+155 RSGWLATSQAILY
-168 VAVMIPLIPLLGFF
+168 VAVMIPLIPLLGFL
-182 CGVAQP
+182 CGIARP
-188 YGIMSPLTTLSGLL
+188 YGMMPPLTTLSGLL
-202 CVFGLLAKHASHP
+202 CAFSLLAKHASHP

-245 RAGVEFGDNML
+245 RAGVEFGENML

-267 LAIVYTM
+267 LAIIYTM
-274 TATYYHKGQ
+274 TATYYRRGED
-283 TSEQVVLPAAD
+283 TEQVVLPAAD

-301 ESALDNKQFYLV
+301 ETALDAQQFYVV
-313 YQPQVNFTTG
+313 YQPQIDFCTG

-331 IRWRHPEKGII
+331 VRWRHPEKGVI
-342 SPDKFIRVA
+342 SPDRFIRVA
-351 ELTGLIIPLGKWVM
+351 ELTGLIVPLGKWVM
-365 RTACAQAAK
+365 RTACAQAAQ
-374 WNQDPVLGN
+374 WTHHPVLGKA
-383 IEVAVNVSALQLK
+383 EVAVNVSALQLK
-396 TGTLVEDILQILDET
+396 SGTLVDDILAILKET

-429 DDGQNART
+429 DDGENLRT

-475 SFVMELPGNNKAEAV
+475 SFVMELPGHNKAEAV
-490 IQAIVSLGKSLDYRI
+490 IEAIVSLGKSLDYRI

-512 DAQAHF
+512 EAQAKF
-518 LKGIDCDIAQGFFF
+518 LESIGCDIAQGFLY
-532 ARPMEAEALQHW
+532 AKPLEVAPLQQW
-544 AEANLPINVSH
+544 VAQTFSDDV
-555 SSSAEPEIL
+555 
-564 TDHV
+564 

>member
-1 MSKTGIGESSTT
+1 MSDTGIGELTT
-13 PLNENATQRQFMRHR
+13 PLTDNAAQRQFMRHR
-28 LVRKVQDNTHYLA
+28 LVRKVQDNTHFLA

-53 HYLLDVDNNVWL
+53 HYLLDVENNVWL
-65 AQLLTYLVF
+65 AQLLTYLTF

-84 NGRTNLA
+84 NGRNNLA

-98 TMSLFVVQL
+98 TISLFVVQL

-121 RMSSDFQVHHLSRV
+121 RISNDLQVHQGSPV
-135 AEYAAGALLACLV
+135 VEYAAGALLACLV
-148 ATSYLFQ
+148 ASSYLFQ
-155 RWGWLATSQGILY
+155 RSGWLATSQAILY
-168 VAVMIPLIPLLGFF
+168 VAVMIPLIPLLGFL
-182 CGVAQP
+182 CGIARP

-202 CVFGLLAKHASHP
+202 CAFSLLAKHASHP

-245 RAGVEFGDNML
+245 RAGVEFGQDML

-267 LAIVYTM
+267 LAIIYTM
-274 TATYYHKGQ
+274 TATYYRKGQ
-283 TSEQVVLPAAD
+283 ASEQIVLPAAD

-301 ESALDNKQFYLV
+301 ETALDNQQFYIV
-313 YQPQVNFTTG
+313 YQPQVDFNTG

-331 IRWRHPEKGII
+331 VRWRHPEKGII
-342 SPDKFIRVA
+342 SPDKFIHMA
-351 ELTGLIIPLGKWVM
+351 ELTGLIVPLGKWVM
-365 RTACAQAAK
+365 RTACTQAAQ
-374 WNQDPVLGN
+374 WNHHPVLGKAE
-383 IEVAVNVSALQLK
+383 IAVNVSALQLQS
-396 TGTLVEDILQILDET
+396 GTLVEDILQILKET
-411 GLPPQRLV
+411 GLPPHRLV

-429 DDGQNART
+429 DDGANLRM

-475 SFVMELPGNNKAEAV
+475 SFVMELPGHNKAEAV

-512 DAQAHF
+512 EAQASF
-518 LKGIDCDIAQGFFF
+518 LKGIGCDIAQGFLFSK
-532 ARPMEAEALQHW
+532 ALEAQALQQW
-544 AEANLPINVSH
+544 VSIH
-555 SSSAEPEIL
+555 FSAE
-564 TDHV
+564 V